1 VKCAACGGSGEVE
14 RGDRVEACP
23 SCHGIGERQGLN
35 FWDAEDEADRRR
47 EEKAHE

>member
-1 VKCAACGGSGEVE
+1 MKCSTCGGSGEVE
-14 RGDRVEACP
+14 HGDKLIACP
-23 SCHGIGERQGLN
+23 TCHGIGERQSMN